1 MRGNGLAGPIGRRL
15 GAGAALAVVLA
26 AAAFP
31 APLGRW
37 VAARTIEARAGID
50 ATASL
55 PDGLHVALC
64 GSGSPLP
71 DPSRVGPC
79 SVVIAGRHVFVVD
92 AGEGGARNMTLM
104 GIPNGRVEAVFLTH
118 LHSDH
123 IDGLGPMLLLRW
135 TGANA
140 RAPLPVYGPAGTA
153 RVVAGF
159 DEAYAIDAGFRT
171 AHHGPAVA
179 PPSGAGGVARPFAL
193 PPRGDGT
200 PVRVFAQDG
209 LTVTAF
215 RVDHGPVE
223 PAVGYR
229 FDYKGR
235 SLVMSGDTR
244 ATPSLVRAARG
255 ADLLVHEGLQP
266 RMVALLTRTLTARH
280 QPGLAKIT
288 RDILTYHTT
297 PEQAADEA
305 RAAGVRNLVF
315 SHVIPQLPSR
325 TLYPAFLGTA
335 RQRFDGTM
343 TVGEDGMV
351 FSLPAGS
358 TGMELRRWSVRF

>member
-1 MRGNGLAGPIGRRL
+1 MQAMQAMQRQFMWG
-15 GAGAALAVVLA
+15 GAAIALAVVLGL
-26 AAAFP
+26 AAFP
-31 APLGRW
+31 APAGRFL
-37 VAARTIEARAGID
+37 AAQVVNARAAVD
-50 ATASL
+50 ATQHL

-79 SVVIAGRHVFVVD
+79 SVVIAGKHLFVVD

-104 GIPNGRVEAVFLTH
+104 GIPAGRVEAVFLTH

-123 IDGLGPMLLLRW
+123 IDGLGPMMLLRW

-140 RAPLPVYGPAGTA
+140 TAPLPIHGPAGTG

-171 AHHGPAVA
+171 AHHGLAVA
-179 PPSGAGGVARPFAL
+179 PPSGAGGKAMPFAL

-200 PVRVFAQDG
+200 PVRVYAADG

-235 SLVMSGDTR
+235 SLVMSGDTV

-255 ADLLVHEGLQP
+255 ADLLVHEALQP
-266 RMVALLTRTLTARH
+266 RLVALLTRALERRN
-280 QPGLAKIT
+280 QPGLARIT

-305 RAAGVRNLVF
+305 QAAGVKNLVF
-315 SHVIPQLPSR
+315 SHLIPQLPSR
-325 TLYPAFLGTA
+325 AVYPAFLGDA
-335 RQRFDGTM
+335 RQRFNGTM
-343 TVGEDGMV
+343 TIGEDGMV
-351 FSLPAGS
+351 FSLPAGGK
-358 TGMELRRWSVRF
+358 GMELRVWPVR